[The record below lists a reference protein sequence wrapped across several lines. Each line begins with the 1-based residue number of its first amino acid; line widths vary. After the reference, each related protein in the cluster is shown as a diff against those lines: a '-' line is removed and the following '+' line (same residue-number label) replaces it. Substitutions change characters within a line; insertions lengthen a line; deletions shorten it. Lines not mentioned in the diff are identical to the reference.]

1 MLTHEVNRIAV
12 GACAK
17 AVAEALRK
25 LGKRCSVRWVNRQ
38 CEESPDV
45 RRTDYYGAFRRWFEA
60 VFIANRDGAEFLF
73 EDFCAFVQSMRDF
86 EDLALGDWRAQ
97 IARCEGEHS
106 DIIRAA
112 LLDGCNER
120 LKSEI
125 KEDIAEKRRLLAML
139 EARETHLAR
148 AA

>member
-1 MLTHEVNRIAV
+1 MDSWQVNRIAV

-38 CEESPDV
+38 CEPPQDV
-45 RRTDYYGAFRRWFEA
+45 TRSNYYEAFLRWFEA
-60 VFIANRDGAEFLF
+60 VFIANRPGAEFLF
-73 EDFCAFVQSMRDF
+73 EHFCAFVQSLRDF
-86 EDLALGDWRAQ
+86 EDLASADLQ
-97 IARCEGEHS
+97 HQFARCEGEHS

-112 LLDGCNER
+112 LLSGDTGQLQR
-120 LKSEI
+120 EI
-125 KEDIAEKRRLLAML
+125 VEDIAEKQRLLAMIQ
-139 EARETHLAR
+139 AREMVRAR